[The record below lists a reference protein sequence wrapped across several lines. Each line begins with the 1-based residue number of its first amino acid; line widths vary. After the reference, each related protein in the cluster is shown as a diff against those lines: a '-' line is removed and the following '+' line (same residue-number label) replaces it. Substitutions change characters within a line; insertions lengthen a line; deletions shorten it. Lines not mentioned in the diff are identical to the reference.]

1 LKEETTVKK
10 VRLLKFVRLLDSF
23 CLSLYNAAL
32 VARSG
37 TRDDRIRNGGLEMEG
52 WEKERLEW
60 RV

>member
-1 LKEETTVKK
+1 MKK